1 MIIFRVRDNIRVR
14 VRVRVRV
21 NFYLRVRLLITEG
34 N

>member
-14 VRVRVRV
+14 VRVRVKV
-21 NFYLRVRLLITEG
+21 NFYFRVRPLITEG